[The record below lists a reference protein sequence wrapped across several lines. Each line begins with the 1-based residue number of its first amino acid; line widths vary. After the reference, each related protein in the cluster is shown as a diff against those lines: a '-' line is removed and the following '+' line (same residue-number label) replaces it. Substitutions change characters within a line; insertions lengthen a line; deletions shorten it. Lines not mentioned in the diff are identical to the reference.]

1 MSVIVKSKIKEYTGE
16 YNVSSDFPDALN
28 VKVETLIRDAMRRA
42 EANGRRTIMAKD
54 L

>member
-1 MSVIVKSKIKEYTGE
+1 MSLIVKAKLKELTGE
-16 YNVSSDFPDALN
+16 FNVAGDFPEALN
-28 VKVETLIRDAMRRA
+28 SKVENLVRDAMRRA